1 VLPFPCAFRLFSRRA
16 GVPNG
21 RDSRE
26 RSSTPFDSWQ
36 IRKVWAASFC
46 VFLSCAVLEV
56 QMGREGKVIN
66 DVRAGG
72 QRRRRKSSGS
82 SCIFRVIRNAAR
94 VILPQNSAGVEIDKG
109 KNSQQYFYFSGA
121 WYLKPEKAKKKKHFV
136 IIIFIS
142 TQNSFLSLSTSNP
155 LFPLY

>member
-1 VLPFPCAFRLFSRRA
+1 M
-16 GVPNG
+16 PNG

-72 QRRRRKSSGS
+72 QRRRRRSSGS

-109 KNSQQYFYFSGA
+109 TNSQQDFYFSGA
-121 WYLKPEKAKKKKHFV
+121 WYSKPEKAKKQKK
-136 IIIFIS
+136 ISSTIF
-142 TQNSFLSLSTSNP
+142 SLSQHRTVSSLVDKQPSVP
-155 LFPLY
+155 LLLIVE